1 MILYETIDELPYDQ
15 FAKNLNINDC
25 IYSVANA
32 WEQIQGISLQK
43 AWNKLLGAHASSID
57 ESRNQESLCINSCPD
72 SELEIERFMETF
84 HDHGIMVTEGVAE
97 EWLEG
102 DDNDVGYQE
111 LSDDEI
117 ISEVLGHADVESEE
131 SSENNEN
138 TPPQYLISSK
148 DALEALNIYMRWM
161 EQQEET
167 TPQQVMLFQKLKM
180 MLPRKGL
187 PV

>member
-1 MILYETIDELPYDQ
+1 MILYETIDGLPYDQ
-15 FAKNLNINDC
+15 FAKNLNIKDC

-32 WEQIQGISLQK
+32 WEQIQSISLQK
-43 AWNKLLGAHASSID
+43 AWNKLLEAQASSID
-57 ESRNQESLCINSCPD
+57 ESRNQEPICINSRPD

-84 HDHGIMVTEGVAE
+84 HDHGFMVTEGVAD

-117 ISEVLGHADVESEE
+117 ISEELGHADIESEE
-131 SSENNEN
+131 SSENDEN
-138 TPPQYLISSK
+138 TPPQHLVSSK
-148 DALEALNIYMRWM
+148 DALEALDICMRWM

-167 TPQQVMLFQKLKM
+167 TPQQVMLFQKLKNDAAK
-180 MLPRKGL
+180 KGL